1 MLKKEIPAWQQ
12 RLLDEREELI
22 GRIERLNN
30 FIDEIAEDP
39 AISNAEYRLMRIQY
53 FAMCAYEGAL
63 SQRMSKLGLIG
74 E

>member
-1 MLKKEIPAWQQ
+1 METNELPLWQR
-12 RLLDEREELI
+12 RLIEERNDLLEK
-22 GRIERLNN
+22 IERLDKY
-30 FIDEIAEDP
+30 IDEAVYEP

>member
-1 MLKKEIPAWQQ
+1 MAKEIPAWQQ
-12 RLLDEREELI
+12 RLLEEREELL
-22 GRIERLNN
+22 GRIKRLEEY
-30 FIDEIAEDP
+30 IDEVVEDP

>member
-1 MLKKEIPAWQQ
+1 MTKKEIFEWQQ

-22 GRIERLNN
+22 SRIERLNN
-30 FIDEIAEDP
+30 YIDEVAEDP